1 MRNRVIAVRGDTAL
15 GSEVASLLPFESKR
29 ARNSIADTRSK
40 GVIRTTFCLICG
52 GNKRKSSL
60 RCAACRNRA
69 MHDDVQRAARA
80 GLHASGRKGAAR
92 ALIADA
98 IIRANPGS
106 RHMPLESSYHVH
118 TAGHNRVQAWE
129 RKVLVDGQWIPESQV
144 KPT

>member
-1 MRNRVIAVRGDTAL
+1 MRNRVITVRGDTRL
-15 GSEVASLLPFESKR
+15 GSEVASLLPSESKR
-29 ARNSIADTRSK
+29 ARDSLADARSK
-40 GVIRTTFCLICG
+40 GVRTTFCPICG
-52 GNKRKSSL
+52 GNKLKSSL

-80 GLHASGRKGAAR
+80 GLHFGGRLSAAK

-98 IIRANPGS
+98 IIRDAPGS
-106 RHMPLESSYHVH
+106 GHMPLESSYHVH

-144 KPT
+144 NPT